1 MSGKEALYHMT
12 DCIDVCIAALEQINV
27 DESNKVIAVLKDCHQ
42 YSSIVYDELDKLER
56 GKK

>member
-42 YSSIVYDELDKLER
+42 YSNIV
-56 GKK
+56 

>member
-42 YSSIVYDELDKLER
+42 YSNIVYDELDKR
-56 GKK
+56 GAKG